1 MLPFRKYNS
10 IENSYDTAYVERIR
24 SEGYGDLRY
33 VVQEKVHGSNVCLT
47 TDGTDIMFGKRTGL
61 VLPGESFYDYRE
73 MLDRYRERVL
83 RLFGSVKDRYSD
95 LETLSVYGEMFG
107 GRYPHPA
114 VPAVRGAS
122 VIQRGVYYSPSH
134 EFYGFDLLIRSS
146 SIPQPPVTS
155 IGDMESPTVED
166 GERYLGVW
174 EVSELFALAD
184 MLYAKVLFEGSLS
197 ECISYPNAFITKIPE
212 WLGLPALED
221 NICEGIVI
229 RPVEA
234 CFLTSGSRVLLK
246 SKNDRFK
253 EKSHLRRGGTVE
265 PSYSPELSL
274 MLDTIAS
281 YVTENRLSNV
291 LSKIGEVSF
300 PHDIGRV
307 MGMLSRDALED
318 FIKENECAYMEL
330 DRAEQKLVTKRASV
344 LSAEL
349 IKGNI
354 GKTH

>member
-1 MLPFRKYNS
+1 ML
-10 IENSYDTAYVERIR
+10 E
-24 SEGYGDLRY
+24 
-33 VVQEKVHGSNVCLT
+33 
-47 TDGTDIMFGKRTGL
+47 
-61 VLPGESFYDYRE
+61 
-73 MLDRYRERVL
+73 RYRERVL
-83 RLFGSVKDRYSD
+83 RLFRLVKDRYSD

-107 GRYPHPA
+107 GSYPHPA

-134 EFYGFDLLIRSS
+134 EFYGFDLLIRGAS
-146 SIPQPPVTS
+146 PQPPVTS
-155 IGDMESPTVED
+155 IGDMESPTMES
-166 GERYLGVW
+166 GERYLGVS
-174 EVSELFALAD
+174 EVSELFASAE
-184 MLYAKVLFEGSLS
+184 MLYARVLFEGSLS

-253 EKSHLRRGGTVE
+253 EKSHLHRGGVVE

-281 YVTENRLSNV
+281 YITENRLSNV
-291 LSKIGEVSF
+291 VSKIGEVSF
-300 PHDIGRV
+300 PRDIGKV
-307 MGMLSRDALED
+307 MGLLSRDALED
-318 FIKENECAYMEL
+318 FMKENECAYMEL

-349 IKGNI
+349 IKGRI
-354 GKTH
+354 RKSH